1 MIQDFVYVVKLE
13 RPDQPGKALY
23 IGEDI
28 PVTDFLPA
36 AKIFK
41 SPKIAYRNMEFQK
54 KHHKSYHDL
63 AVIKIR
69 RKFEFVDEIVKDEK
83 GNFRHRA

>member
-1 MIQDFVYVVKLE
+1 MINDFVYVVKFE
-13 RPDQPGKALY
+13 RPEQPGKALY
-23 IGEDI
+23 IGENV

-41 SPKIAYRNMEFQK
+41 SPKIAYRNMTFYK

-69 RKFEFVDEIVKDEK
+69 RKFEFVDEIMKDEK

>member
-1 MIQDFVYVVKLE
+1 MIEDFIYVVKLE
-13 RPDQPGKALY
+13 STDQPGKALY
-23 IGEDI
+23 IGEDV

-36 AKIFK
+36 AKNFRF
-41 SPKIAYRNMEFQK
+41 PEVAYKNMEFQK

-69 RKFEFVDEIVKDEK
+69 RKFEFVDEIVKDEN

>member
-1 MIQDFVYVVKLE
+1 MINDFIYVVKFE

-23 IGEDI
+23 IGENV

-41 SPKIAYRNMEFQK
+41 SPRSAYRMMSFYK
-54 KHHKSYHDL
+54 THHKFSHDH
-63 AVIKIR
+63 AVLKIR

-83 GNFRHRA
+83 GQYRHRA

>member
-1 MIQDFVYVVKLE
+1 MIQDFIYVVKLE

-23 IGEDI
+23 IGENV
-28 PVTDFLPA
+28 PVTDFLPS
-36 AKIFK
+36 AKNFK
-41 SPKIAYRNMEFQK
+41 SPRSAYRMMTFYK
-54 KHHKSYHDL
+54 KHHQFSHDH